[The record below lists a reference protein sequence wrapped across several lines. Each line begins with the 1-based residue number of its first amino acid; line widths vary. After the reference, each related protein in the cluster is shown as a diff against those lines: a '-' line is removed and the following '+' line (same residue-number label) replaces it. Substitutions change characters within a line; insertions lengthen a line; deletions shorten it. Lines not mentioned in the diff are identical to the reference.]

1 MKICIYGIGA
11 VGGLIGARLA
21 AEGSTVVSAVA
32 RGATL
37 AALNSGGLRL
47 QSGDHLTQTQIRA
60 AEHPADLGV
69 QDIVVVSVK
78 GPALAAVAAGIAP
91 LLGPD
96 TVVLSA
102 MNGVPWWFF
111 DGAGGQCAGMHL
123 ESVDPGGVVT
133 AAIPARR
140 VVGCVVHLNVAAPE
154 PGLVLHRMGNGLIV
168 GEPDGSASARVQ
180 QIAQLLARTGF
191 DVTISPRIQNDI
203 WYKLWGNLTFNPIS
217 ALTGAA
223 GDRILADPLVL
234 AFCTSAMEEAARIGE
249 RIGCEIRQTPQE
261 RHAVTRKLG
270 AFRTSMLQDAEAGR
284 PLEIDAIVGAAKE
297 IGERVGV
304 ATPTIDAL
312 LGLIRLYG
320 RTRGLYPAQTEQTGS
335 DT

>member
-11 VGGLIGARLA
+11 VGGLIGARVA
-21 AEGSTVVSAVA
+21 AEGSAEVTAIA

-37 AALNSGGLRL
+37 AALSGGGLRL
-47 QSGDHLTQTQIRA
+47 QSGERLTQTRIRA
-60 AEHPADLGV
+60 TEHPAELGV
-69 QDIVVVSVK
+69 QDVVVVSVK
-78 GPALAAVAAGIAP
+78 GPALPAVAAGIAP
-91 LLGPD
+91 LLGAD

-111 DGAGGQCAGMHL
+111 DGVAGPCAGMHL

-140 VVGCVVHLNVAAPE
+140 VIGCVVHLNASAPE
-154 PGLVLHRMGNGLIV
+154 PGLVVHRTGNGLIL

-180 QIAQLLARTGF
+180 QLAQLLARAGF
-191 DVTISPRIQNDI
+191 DVTTSARIQNDI

-217 ALTGAA
+217 ALTGAT
-223 GDRILADPLVL
+223 GDRMLADPLVL
-234 AFCTSAMEEAARIGE
+234 AFCTAAMEEAARIGD
-249 RIGCEIRQTPQE
+249 RIGCAIKETPQQ
-261 RHAVTRKLG
+261 RHTVTRKLG

-312 LGLIRLYG
+312 LGLIRLLG
-320 RTRGLYPAQTEQTGS
+320 RTRGLYPEAARGNWT
-335 DT
+335 

>member
-11 VGGLIGARLA
+11 VGGLIGARVA
-21 AEGSTVVSAVA
+21 AEGSAEVTAIA

-37 AALNSGGLRL
+37 AALSGGGLRL
-47 QSGDHLTQTQIRA
+47 QSGERLTQTRIRA
-60 AEHPADLGV
+60 TEHPAELGV
-69 QDIVVVSVK
+69 QDVVVVSVK
-78 GPALAAVAAGIAP
+78 GPALPAVAAGIAP
-91 LLGPD
+91 LLGAD

-111 DGAGGQCAGMHL
+111 DGVAGPCAGMHL

-140 VVGCVVHLNVAAPE
+140 VIGCVVHLNASAPE
-154 PGLVLHRMGNGLIV
+154 PGLVVHRTGNGLIL

-180 QIAQLLARTGF
+180 QLAQLLARAGF
-191 DVTISPRIQNDI
+191 DVTTSARIQNDI

-217 ALTGAA
+217 ALTGAT
-223 GDRILADPLVL
+223 GDRMLADPLVL
-234 AFCTSAMEEAARIGE
+234 AFCTAAMEEAARIGD
-249 RIGCEIRQTPQE
+249 RIGCAIKETPQQ
-261 RHAVTRKLG
+261 RHTVTRKLG
-270 AFRTSMLQDAEAGR
+270 AFRTSMRQDAEAGR

-312 LGLIRLYG
+312 LGLIRLLG
-320 RTRGLYPAQTEQTGS
+320 RTRGLYPEAARGNWT
-335 DT
+335 

>member
-11 VGGLIGARLA
+11 VGGMIAARLA
-21 AEGSTVVSAVA
+21 AEGSSEVSAVA

-37 AALNSGGLRL
+37 AALQANGVRL
-47 QSGDHLTQTQIRA
+47 QSDERTTHAPIRA
-60 AEHPADLGV
+60 AASPAELGV
-69 QDIVVVSVK
+69 QDVVVVSVK
-78 GPALAAVAAGIAP
+78 GPALPAVAAGIAP
-91 LLGPD
+91 LLGPE

-111 DGAGGQCAGMHL
+111 DGIAGPCGGMHL

-133 AAIPARR
+133 AAIPASR
-140 VVGCVVHLNVAAPE
+140 VIGCVVHLNAGTPE

-168 GEPDGSASARVQ
+168 GEPDGSASPRVQ
-180 QIAQLLARTGF
+180 RIAQVLAGAGF
-191 DVTISPRIQNDI
+191 DVTTSSRIQNDI
-203 WYKLWGNLTFNPIS
+203 WYKLWGNLTFNPVS
-217 ALTGAA
+217 ALTGAS

-234 AFCTSAMEEAARIGE
+234 AFCTAAMEEAARIGE
-249 RIGCEIRQTPQE
+249 RIGCAIKETPQQ
-261 RHAVTRKLG
+261 RHAVTRRLG
-270 AFRTSMLQDAEAGR
+270 AFRTSMLQDVEADR
-284 PLEIDAIVGAAKE
+284 PLEIDAIVGAVKE

-312 LGLIRLYG
+312 LGLVRLLG
-320 RTRGLYPAQTEQTGS
+320 RTRGLYPNTGS

>member
-1 MKICIYGIGA
+1 MRVCIYGMGA
-11 VGGLIGARLA
+11 VGGLIAARLA
-21 AEGSTVVSAVA
+21 AEGSADVSAIA

-47 QSGDHLTQTQIRA
+47 QSGDRLTQTPIRA
-60 AEHPADLGV
+60 SKHPAELGV
-69 QDIVVVSVK
+69 QDLVVVSVK
-78 GPALAAVAAGIAP
+78 GPALPAVAAGIAP

-111 DGAGGQCAGMHL
+111 DGVEGPCAGMHL
-123 ESVDPGGVVT
+123 ESVDPGGAVT
-133 AAIPARR
+133 AAIPACR
-140 VVGCVVHLNVAAPE
+140 VIGCVVHLNASAPE
-154 PGLVLHRMGNGLIV
+154 PGFVLHRMGNGLIV
-168 GEPDGSASARVQ
+168 GEPDGSLSARVQ
-180 QIAQLLARTGF
+180 QLAQLLARAGF
-191 DVTISPRIQNDI
+191 DVTTSARIQNDI

-217 ALTGAA
+217 ALTGAT
-223 GDRILADPLVL
+223 GDRILADPLVM
-234 AFCTSAMEEAARIGE
+234 AFCTAAMAEAGRIGD

-261 RHAVTRKLG
+261 RHAVTRRLG

-320 RTRGLYPAQTEQTGS
+320 RTRGLYPQAHG
-335 DT
+335 